1 MDYEENTKK
10 YYNNDVCLF
19 HFHNL
24 LSIYIYL
31 KKNKKQKTKKKYT
44 HTFTYIFISLYI
56 FKGFYNRCTFA
67 WRVNV
72 IVFVNDYSFNKQ
84 MCG

>member
-24 LSIYIYL
+24 LSIYIF
-31 KKNKKQKTKKKYT
+31 KKIKKQKNKKNTLT
-44 HTFTYIFISLYI
+44 HLHIYSSLYI